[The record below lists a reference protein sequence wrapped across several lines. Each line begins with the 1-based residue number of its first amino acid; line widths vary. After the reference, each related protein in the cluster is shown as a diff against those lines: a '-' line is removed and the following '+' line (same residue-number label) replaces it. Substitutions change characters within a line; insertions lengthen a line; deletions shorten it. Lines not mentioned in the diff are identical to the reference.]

1 MTVQALNGLKKFK
14 TVSFHRRDRAAG
26 ASLELTSTMTEKWGQ
41 LLALEVANGVLLL
54 SDVV

>member
-1 MTVQALNGLKKFK
+1 MTVQALKILRL
-14 TVSFHRRDRAAG
+14 SRDRAAG
-26 ASLELTSTMTEKWGQ
+26 ASLELTSTMMEKWGQ